1 MHETK
6 GVIYILTNPSFPD
19 YVKIGYADD
28 VQKRLVGLNRSECI
42 PFAFRIYATYEVPK
56 RLTDLSLHALID
68 KLNPTLRAI
77 DTFNGKPRK
86 KEFYAMTKEDAYSLL
101 EAIAEIHDRTDKLK
115 LYPVSEEDK
124 VAADTA
130 ELVEIESS
138 SKQKS
143 KPITLEEYLNT
154 KNPDMV
160 DIYQKLQSKV
170 YDKLSGVEMHVLPQ
184 YIAWRVKG
192 VCFAEIHLQKNNVMI
207 LTLKPNK
214 NYSIGNS
221 VPDNFLWSLNYRSY
235 MNSIDDIEEAQ
246 EIILDSYNQRK

>member
-1 MHETK
+1 MDTK

-19 YVKIGYADD
+19 YVKIGYANNI
-28 VQKRLVGLNRSECI
+28 QKRLTELNRSECI

-77 DTFNGKPRK
+77 DTFKGKPRK

-115 LYPVSEEDK
+115 LYPISKEDEIDT
-124 VAADTA
+124 DTA
-130 ELVEIESS
+130 ELIEIEAN
-138 SKQKS
+138 SKRRS
-143 KPITLEEYLNT
+143 KPITLLEYLNT
-154 KNPDMV
+154 KNPEIV

-170 YDKLSGVEMHVLPQ
+170 YDTLPKVEMYVLPQ
-184 YIAWRVKG
+184 YIGWRINGKY
-192 VCFAEIHLQKNNVMI
+192 FAEIHLQRNKIMM

-214 NYSIGNS
+214 DYSIGNN
-221 VPDNFLWSLNYRSY
+221 VPENFLWTLNYRSY
-235 MNSIDDIEEAQ
+235 IESSNNIEEAQ
-246 EIILDSYNQRK
+246 AIILDSYNQRK